1 MSRYADRIA
10 ALHRRARRDE
20 AAFECPPDPPAEAEA
35 MRYLREGFGE
45 CVTVYLDARTGG
57 PPVRFG
63 TEEFERLEDAMN
75 TWLSLY
81 ARCHGV
87 ELDASFTVRTA
98 AEVFIDTHDL
108 KGTAAV
114 LTHVPGRGSE
124 SESESDADTDADAD
138 VEVDPASGTG
148 PDRGPRAPSSDG

>member
-10 ALHRRARRDE
+10 ELHRRAERDRE
-20 AAFECPPDPPAEAEA
+20 AFVPPSDPPAEDEA

-45 CVTVYLDARTGG
+45 SVAVYLDARTGG
-57 PPVRFG
+57 PPVRFEA
-63 TEEFERLEDAMN
+63 EEFERLETAMN

-87 ELDASFTVRTA
+87 ELDADYTVRTA

-108 KGTAAV
+108 GGTAAV
-114 LTHVPGRGSE
+114 LTHVPDREPVSKGGTE
-124 SESESDADTDADAD
+124 PAPAD
-138 VEVDPASGTG
+138 G
-148 PDRGPRAPSSDG
+148 

>member
-10 ALHRRARRDE
+10 ALHGRARRDE
-20 AAFECPPDPPAEAEA
+20 EAFERPPDPPAEAEA

-57 PPVRFG
+57 PPVRFD
-63 TEEFERLEDAMN
+63 TEEFDRLEDAMN

-98 AEVFIDTHDL
+98 AAVFIDTHDL

-114 LTHVPGRGSE
+114 LTHVPRRE
-124 SESESDADTDADAD
+124 SNVDADVDADTDTGPG
-138 VEVDPASGTG
+138 VDPVSGTG
-148 PDRGPRAPSSDG
+148 PDGGPRAPSSDG